1 MRLKK
6 LFKIFLFSNFQF
18 SIPKKKFVIFDFVNL
33 RFLYKYINKDEIEVV
48 YTRGEKINIYILIKT
63 LFSGFSSKKY
73 FENYINAIEPE
84 FCITFSDN
92 SKIFYELELKKRI
105 KKIAIQNTWRN
116 PQDDSF
122 LSIKKE
128 PNKKLNCEYLLVF
141 NEEIGKKYSDII
153 DSKILTVGS
162 FKSNFTFLK
171 KNEKS
176 KYDLLYISS
185 YNDRNKLV
193 NNTDM
198 TVGAYHRHQPDLLKG
213 INSYATSYDKNL
225 FVYGKKE
232 EPSEVINEDKY
243 FRELLFDNYTY
254 LKNDRLK
261 SLEIID
267 DSNII
272 LTINSTLGYEA
283 LSRGKKVIFFDILP
297 KAGKAKYTKFGWP
310 YDYGS
315 EGLFWT
321 NKFDKNSVLNIIHKV
336 EKISLSEWNKK
347 VAQISSSL
355 MKKDSD
361 NSKFNQIIGN

>member
-1 MRLKK
+1 M
-6 LFKIFLFSNFQF
+6 
-18 SIPKKKFVIFDFVNL
+18 
-33 RFLYKYINKDEIEVV
+33 
-48 YTRGEKINIYILIKT
+48 RGEKVNIYILIKT
-63 LFSGFSSKKY
+63 FLSGFSSKKY

-92 SKIFYELELKKRI
+92 SKIFYELELKKKI
-105 KKIAIQNTWRN
+105 KKIAIQNSWRN

-128 PNKKLNCEYLLVF
+128 LNKKLYCDYLFVF
-141 NEEIGKKYSDII
+141 NEEIGKKYSNII
-153 DSKILTVGS
+153 ESKILTVGS
-162 FKSNFTFLK
+162 FKSNCTLLK
-171 KNEKS
+171 NNEKS

-185 YNDRNKLV
+185 YNDGNKLV

-198 TVGAYHRHQPDLLKG
+198 TVSTYHRHQPDLLKG
-213 INSYATSYDKNL
+213 INSYVTSYDKKL

-232 EPSEVINEDKY
+232 DPNEVINEDKY
-243 FRELLFDNYTY
+243 FKKYLLKNYIY
-254 LKNDRLK
+254 IKNDRLK
-261 SLEIID
+261 SIEIID
-267 DSNII
+267 DSSII

-297 KAGKAKYTKFGWP
+297 KVGKAKYTKFGWP

-321 NKFDKNSVLNIIHKV
+321 NKFDENSVLNIINKV
-336 EKISLSEWNKK
+336 EKLSFSEWNEK

-355 MKKDSD
+355 MKKDLD
-361 NSKFNQIIGN
+361 NSKFNRIIGN